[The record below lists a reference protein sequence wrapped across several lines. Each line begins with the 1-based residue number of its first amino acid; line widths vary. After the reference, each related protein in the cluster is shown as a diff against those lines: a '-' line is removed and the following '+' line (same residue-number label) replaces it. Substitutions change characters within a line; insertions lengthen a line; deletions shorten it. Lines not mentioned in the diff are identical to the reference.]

1 MKGVVF
7 TELLEMAEARFSLAV
22 VDKMITKAAPASGG
36 HYTSVGTYPTEELVA
51 LLAELSAQTG
61 VAVPV
66 LLKEFGG
73 HLLRRFVQGHPAFFQ
88 SAPTAFALL
97 SSVEGYI
104 HVEVKKLYPDAELPS
119 ILCVADGPNKLVVTY
134 RSPRRMADLAEGLM
148 TACAEH
154 YRERIALSREDLS
167 QGAGEV
173 VRFTLCRLEAA

>member
-22 VDKMITKAAPASGG
+22 VDRMIRRAAPASGG
-36 HYTSVGTYPTEELVA
+36 QYTSVGTYPTAELA
-51 LLAELSAQTG
+51 GLLAELSAETG

-66 LLKEFGG
+66 LLKDFGG

-119 ILCVADGPNKLVVTY
+119 IVCAPEGPDKMVVTY
-134 RSPRRMADLAEGLM
+134 RSPRRLADLAEGLI

-154 YRERIALSREDLS
+154 YQERIALAREDIS
-167 QGAGEV
+167 DGKGEV
-173 VRFTLCRLEAA
+173 VRFTLSRVDAS

>member
-22 VDKMITKAAPASGG
+22 VDKVITNARPASGG
-36 HYTSVGTYPTEELVA
+36 QYTSVGTYPTDELVR
-51 LLAELSAQTG
+51 LVAELSAQTG

-73 HLLRRFVQGHPAFFQ
+73 HLLRRFTQTHPGFFDAA
-88 SAPTAFALL
+88 STAFAFL

-119 ILCVADGPNKLVVTY
+119 IVCVPEGADKLVVTY
-134 RSPRRMADLAEGLM
+134 RSPRRLADLAEGLIA
-148 TACAEH
+148 ACVEH
-154 YRERIALSREDLS
+154 YRERIALYREDLS
-167 QGAGEV
+167 AGRGEV
-173 VRFTLCRLEAA
+173 VRFTLTRAKAA